1 MVKLVF
7 CKSLINMVFTK
18 NDNQNYNLK
27 KPQYRVGTGAN
38 RIPPLNLF
46 SLFSIYQHKRLS
58 VVFTGQRP

>member
-1 MVKLVF
+1 LSHGQTCF

-38 RIPPLNLF
+38 RIPTLPAME
-46 SLFSIYQHKRLS
+46 SERE
-58 VVFTGQRP
+58 GW